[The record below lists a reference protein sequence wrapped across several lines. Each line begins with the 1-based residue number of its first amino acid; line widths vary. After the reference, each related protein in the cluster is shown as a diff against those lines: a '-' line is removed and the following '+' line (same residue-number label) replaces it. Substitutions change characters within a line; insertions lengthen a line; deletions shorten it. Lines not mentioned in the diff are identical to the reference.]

1 MSEYVQSSS
10 DKSSEYYVSLESIQV
25 SEQTVPFAPSISSE
39 PDPYNTITVEV
50 VDSDDEFEVTVVPD
64 ISDCVVPAAAVEET
78 PVEQPVQRPPNKVL
92 DETTCSPIPTSP
104 KESPPFVGVPV
115 YKRSFQQMVCLAGM
129 PRAGGTLLTA
139 LLAQNPKIHTEGHSP
154 LCQLMWDTYLS
165 YQDKCNREF
174 ASNRK
179 DTMLPQIIGQMPHS
193 YYQNVP
199 EGTEVVVDRCR
210 SWTHECNV
218 NMLKGCVDP
227 NIKIVVLERPIQEV
241 VESYARLFT
250 KNHMGSALESVLP
263 QLLNAN
269 TEPILRSMEGV
280 RWAKAYAKANPDQ
293 DTFLFLTYDELVTMP
308 LATLAKVYRFC
319 GMDADDLECHD
330 TEHVV
335 MRNPED
341 EKVHG
346 LVGQYVVHPMVLRR
360 EYTGEEKVVLPEKV
374 MEVVRDIDKHFK
386 F

>member
-1 MSEYVQSSS
+1 MSEYVQSI
-10 DKSSEYYVSLESIQV
+10 ESIQSV
-25 SEQTVPFAPSISSE
+25 SEQTVPFEHPISSE
-39 PDPYNTITVEV
+39 PDPYNTIMVEV
-50 VDSDDEFEVTVVPD
+50 VDSDSDDEDEDVVVIDEVKDEAKDTSDNNNVQEEQKSPVDNVVPVD
-64 ISDCVVPAAAVEET
+64 
-78 PVEQPVQRPPNKVL
+78 PVERPPN
-92 DETTCSPIPTSP
+92 
-104 KESPPFVGVPV
+104 PPFVGVPV

-174 ASNRK
+174 ASNGK
-179 DTMLPQIIGQMPHS
+179 DAMLPQIVGQMPHS

-199 EGTEVVVDRCR
+199 EDTEVVVDRCR

-269 TEPILRSMEGV
+269 TEPILRAMEGV
-280 RWAKAYAKANPDQ
+280 RWAKAYAKAKAEQ
-293 DTFLFLTYDELVTMP
+293 DTFLVLTYDELVTLP
-308 LATLAKVYRFC
+308 LATLTRVYRFC
-319 GMDADDLECHD
+319 GIDMDEFECHD
-330 TEHVV
+330 TENVV

-346 LVGQYVVHPMVLRR
+346 LVGQYAVHPKVERR
-360 EYTGEEKVVLPEKV
+360 VYTGEEKVVLPEKV
-374 MEVVRDIDKHFK
+374 MEVVRDIAKHFEDV
-386 F
+386 

>member
-1 MSEYVQSSS
+1 MSEYIQSSS
-10 DKSSEYYVSLESIQV
+10 DKSSEYYVSLESIQSV
-25 SEQTVPFAPSISSE
+25 SEQPVPFESNLNQE

-50 VDSDDEFEVTVVPD
+50 VDSDDESEHVVILNETKD
-64 ISDCVVPAAAVEET
+64 ETKDVSDNIVVQET
-78 PVEQPVQRPPNKVL
+78 PAVAQERPPN
-92 DETTCSPIPTSP
+92 
-104 KESPPFVGVPV
+104 PPFVGIPV
-115 YKRSFQQMVCLAGM
+115 YKRSFQKMVCLAGM

-174 ASNRK
+174 ASNGK
-179 DTMLPQIIGQMPHS
+179 DAMLPQIVGQMPHS

-199 EGTEVVVDRCR
+199 EGTEIVVDRCR

-227 NIKIVVLERPIQEV
+227 NIKIIVLERPIQEV

-280 RWAKAYAKANPDQ
+280 RWAKAYAKAEAEA
-293 DTFLFLTYDELVTMP
+293 DTFLFLTYDELVRTP

-319 GMDADDLECHD
+319 GMDMDDFECHD
-330 TEHVV
+330 VEHVV
-335 MRNPED
+335 MKYPED

-346 LVGQYVVHPMVLRR
+346 LVGQYVVHPKVERKV
-360 EYTGEEKVVLPEKV
+360 YAGEEKIVLPEKV
-374 MEVVRDIDKHFK
+374 MEVVKDIEKHFQY
-386 F
+386 